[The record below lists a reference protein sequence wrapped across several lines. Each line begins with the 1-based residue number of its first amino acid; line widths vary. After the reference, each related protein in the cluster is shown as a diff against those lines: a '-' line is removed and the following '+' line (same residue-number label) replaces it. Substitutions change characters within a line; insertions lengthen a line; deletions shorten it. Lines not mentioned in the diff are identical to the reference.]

1 MYSLWIVHN
10 ADSNS
15 AQIEWH
21 VDVPMPNC
29 KLKLKNKSP
38 FARHLML
45 MAIHLLIGTGDVLF
59 FKSWY

>member
-29 KLKLKNKSP
+29 KLKLKIESP
-38 FARHLML
+38 FVRCLNAD
-45 MAIHLLIGTGDVLF
+45 GNLF
-59 FKSWY
+59 FDWEW

>member
-29 KLKLKNKSP
+29 KLKLKIESS
-38 FARHLML
+38 FVRCLML
-45 MAIHLLIGTGDVLF
+45 MAICFSIGSGDQSCV
-59 FKSWY
+59 S